1 MKESGILL
9 HVSSLPGKYGCGT
22 FGKPAYDFID
32 FLSKSGVKLWQ
43 ILPLGPT
50 SYGDSPYSALSA
62 FALNPYFID
71 PDMLLEKGLIQ
82 KEDLPPVRNTN
93 KCEFENINNYV
104 FIMLHKAFEKM
115 YLYKDEFEAFINDNK
130 DWLDDYAIY
139 MVLKNEQEEK
149 AWYDWYNDFKYRNP
163 SSLDWVKGE
172 YYNKILEYK
181 FIQFIAFK
189 QWCALKKYAS
199 KKHVKIVGD
208 MPIYCAY
215 DSVDVWSNPAQFELN
230 PNLTPVNVAGCP
242 PDYFNSDGQLWGNPL
257 YNWEYM
263 KHDKYSW
270 WIKRV
275 KHSFKLFDVLRIDHF
290 RGFAGYYSIPYGMPN
305 ARNGVWVKGPG
316 YSLFKAINK
325 ECPNAEIIAE
335 NLGFLTPDVNKLLKD
350 CGYPGMNIFQFE
362 LGDLK
367 KVPLKK
373 GYPENNVFYTGTHD
387 NQTIM
392 SFYYELSYEAKK
404 IVDKLCDIKF
414 KDKPNLKII
423 EFAMKQNSKY
433 VIVPLQD
440 YLGLTDF
447 DGRMNIP
454 ATPTGNWRYMAR
466 KTDFSKDLIDYI
478 KSIKRS

>member
-22 FGKPAYDFID
+22 FGKSAYDFID

-71 PDMLLEKGLIQ
+71 PDLLVLEGLI
-82 KEDLPPVRNTN
+82 EESDLPPVRNTN

-104 FIMLHKAFEKM
+104 FIMLHKAFEKKDK
-115 YLYKDEFEAFINDNK
+115 YKEEFEKFIAENDY
-130 DWLDDYAIY
+130 WLDDYAMY
-139 MVLKNEQEEK
+139 MVLKDEQESK

-172 YYNKILEYK
+172 YANRILEYK

-189 QWCALKKYAS
+189 QWLDVKKYAN

-215 DSVDVWSNPAQFELN
+215 DSVDVWSAPIQFELN

-242 PDYFNSDGQLWGNPL
+242 PDYFNADGQLWGNPL

-275 KHSFKLFDVLRIDHF
+275 KHSFKLFDILRIDHF

-350 CGYPGMNIFQFE
+350 CNYPGMNIFQFE

-392 SFYYELSYEAKK
+392 SFYYELSYEAKLL
-404 IVDKLCDIKF
+404 VDKICNIKF
-414 KDKPNLKII
+414 LDRPNLKII

-466 KTDFSKDLIDYI
+466 KTDFSKELIDYI